1 MDNQINK
8 AVIIGSGVMGHGVCQ
23 LLAQHDVSVSLVDID
38 DIALNRAKGWI
49 TDNLAYM
56 IQLGQLDDGRL
67 EEILAKISFTTDL
80 AGSLDGA
87 QYILEAASENFEI
100 KRKIWAVL
108 SAHAP
113 STAILA
119 SNTSSYDINEL
130 AEGIS
135 GPERIIST
143 HWFHPPPITP
153 CVEVI
158 PCNGA
163 DQANIEWVIDLLT
176 WLGKAPTVCKSA
188 PGFIANRIQLAM
200 AKEAIT
206 LVEEGLATPAEID
219 RIVKTSIGFRLG
231 AFGPFEIIDQA
242 GADVY
247 YSVYEYL
254 YSKLPREHFKPP
266 ELLKDHV
273 ETGRLGLK
281 SSGGF
286 YDYASDAADEMRRKR
301 DRLLYTRY
309 NQFKKEQE
317 TEK

>member
-1 MDNQINK
+1 MDIEISK
-8 AVIIGSGVMGHGVCQ
+8 AVVIGSGVMGHGVCQ
-23 LLAQHDVSVSLVDID
+23 LLAQHGICVSLVDID
-38 DIALNRAKGWI
+38 DTALDRAKGWI

-56 IQLGQLDDGRL
+56 IQLGQLEDDRL
-67 EEILAKISFTTDL
+67 EEILAKITFTTDL
-80 AGSLDGA
+80 VSSLEGA
-87 QYILEAASENFEI
+87 RYILEAASENFEI

-108 SAHAP
+108 STHAP
-113 STAILA
+113 SDAILA

-135 GPERIIST
+135 GPERIIGT

-158 PCNGA
+158 PCRGA
-163 DQANIEWVIDLLT
+163 DQANIEWVINLLT

-188 PGFIANRIQLAM
+188 PGFVANRIQLAM

-266 ELLKDHV
+266 KLLKDLV
-273 ETGRLGLK
+273 KTGRLGLK

-286 YDYASDAADEMRRKR
+286 YDYASDAADKMRRKR
-301 DRLLYTRY
+301 DRLLYTRF
-309 NQFKKEQE
+309 NQFIKEQE
-317 TEK
+317 SEK